1 MARKS
6 SVAAKKLG
14 ETIRWLRSKRRG
26 LNGRITSQE
35 EFAEMAGFHRTYW
48 SAIERGE
55 RNVSL
60 ENIVVIARTLGV
72 KASDL
77 LRRSGL

>member
-1 MARKS
+1 
-6 SVAAKKLG
+6 
-14 ETIRWLRSKRRG
+14 
-26 LNGRITSQE
+26 
-35 EFAEMAGFHRTYW
+35 MAGFHRTYW